1 MTLRRAFALTL
12 AAAALTAA
20 LTAPAAMSSRHAAGP
35 TLQIKSSR
43 FGKLLFDGRGFVLYA
58 FTRDRVGGKSTCYGD
73 CAAAWPPYII
83 KGKRSLGAGLKQSLL
98 GTTRR
103 RDGKLQVTYAGRP
116 LYYYRGDTKPGNI
129 FCQDVTE
136 YGGTWLVVAG
146 TGKLVR

>member
-1 MTLRRAFALTL
+1 MIIRRLPALAVVLLAFAAIST
-12 AAAALTAA
+12 
-20 LTAPAAMSSRHAAGP
+20 PAAMAAAP

-73 CAAAWPPYII
+73 CSAAWPPYVLE
-83 KGKRSLGAGLKQSLL
+83 GKSSLGAGLKPSLL
-98 GTTRR
+98 GTTKR
-103 RDGKLQVTYAGRP
+103 RDGKRQVTYAGRP
-116 LYYYRGDTKPGNI
+116 LYYYRGDTKAGNI